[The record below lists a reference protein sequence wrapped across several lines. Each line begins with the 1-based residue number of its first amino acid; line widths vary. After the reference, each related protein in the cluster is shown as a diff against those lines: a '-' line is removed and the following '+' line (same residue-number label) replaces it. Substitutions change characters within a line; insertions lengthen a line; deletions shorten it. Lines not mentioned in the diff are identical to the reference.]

1 MCRFLRNPRSWS
13 NVYAVV
19 MMIVR
24 SIRRK
29 NSRCAILFTM
39 SGTISIWLTVHAV
52 NPSKKTARG
61 SALYIMLSTWQ
72 NTAVSWASLRDFPLS
87 SRSCSISSATQ

>member
-52 NPSKKTARG
+52 NPSKKTAQG
-61 SALYIMLSTWQ
+61 VTIISASKK
-72 NTAVSWASLRDFPLS
+72 
-87 SRSCSISSATQ
+87 